1 MAQSAESFTI
11 PFPCWCLVERG
22 SIGVD
27 VIASGAKFVSVPD
40 RVGCSS
46 LALFSEARRA
56 IQFGKTL
63 GASVEARSINDIEQL
78 SRVLAIVQR
87 SVASVSLNPGPS
99 AGAARAVWPL
109 DIVLARIRA
118 LRS

>member
-1 MAQSAESFTI
+1 MAQSAKSFTI

-27 VIASGAKFVSVPD
+27 GIANGAKFVSVPD
-40 RVGCSS
+40 RVGSSS
-46 LALFSEARRA
+46 LALFSDAQHA
-56 IQFGKTL
+56 IQFGKAL
-63 GASVEARSINDIEQL
+63 AASVEARTIIDIEQL
-78 SRVLAIVQR
+78 SRVLAIVHR

-99 AGAARAVWPL
+99 AGAARAVWSL
-109 DIVLARIRA
+109 NIVLARIRA